1 MIDIEQSEL
10 GPTIMRELQERM
22 EYIRQQEVFG
32 PMLLHRINDLLTQTR
47 LRCRHQNIDFPVMAA
62 IIIPSSRDVFLLRA
76 DMERKGIEQFIVNT
90 MTQYPELNMRE
101 LAEGIHRAFPSFK
114 PN

>member
-22 EYIRQQEVFG
+22 EAIRQSEAFG
-32 PMLLHRINDLLTQTR
+32 YSLLHKINDLLISTR
-47 LRCRHQNIDFPVMAA
+47 VRCRHQNIDFPVMTA

-90 MTQYPELNMRE
+90 MTQYPELDTRE